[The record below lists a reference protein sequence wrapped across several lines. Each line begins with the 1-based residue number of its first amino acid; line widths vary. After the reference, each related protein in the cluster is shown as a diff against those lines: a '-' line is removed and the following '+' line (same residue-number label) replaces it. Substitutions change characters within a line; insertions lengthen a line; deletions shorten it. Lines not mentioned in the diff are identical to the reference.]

1 MIAAGLLPLTMAL
14 VADSPPGAAVMSA
27 GLIDTIDFSA
37 MTAYASSWEATS
49 LQNFPESSQ
58 LVLTDP
64 AITAQVKTL
73 REWLL
78 DRWLHGE
85 SAVNKEQLY
94 TAAVTL
100 VSDPGTAL
108 ILCYHVCQMF
118 ARGFATVLWQRVA
131 DWMFGGGEVPA
142 DAILL
147 PNGGAVDIDDYTDGF
162 LFYRP
167 VETNAA
173 LSGEVLLVNGRDTI
187 FYLLF
192 DKSDELGVRDPGDWY
207 QFFLMSGIAY
217 YAATERITDE
227 ASENPRA
234 QVVTAL
240 VRSTLRGMQHVGR
253 MPEVSIT
260 SMDSYDAAWM
270 WGNALSFVEGGMYG
284 ASDVIPESDVHRMG
298 CLYGLALAGHTY
310 HPDHLH
316 WWVPSPNELAENFGL
331 YLAQYH
337 SDVNEIRTAD
347 DKEEAFWDL
356 LAAIGTNDPGI
367 QGFLELLRSQGP
379 SSRADCVLD
388 GVTGTVLPSHPVA
401 GSL

>member
-1 MIAAGLLPLTMAL
+1 MFRLTRSCYRTAVPLTL
-14 VADSPPGAAVMSA
+14 TTTPTG
-27 GLIDTIDFSA
+27 FS
-37 MTAYASSWEATS
+37 
-49 LQNFPESSQ
+49 
-58 LVLTDP
+58 
-64 AITAQVKTL
+64 I
-73 REWLL
+73 
-78 DRWLHGE
+78 
-85 SAVNKEQLY
+85 
-94 TAAVTL
+94 
-100 VSDPGTAL
+100 
-108 ILCYHVCQMF
+108 
-118 ARGFATVLWQRVA
+118 
-131 DWMFGGGEVPA
+131 
-142 DAILL
+142 
-147 PNGGAVDIDDYTDGF
+147 
-162 LFYRP
+162 YRP

-207 QFFLMSGIAY
+207 HFFLMASIAY

-270 WGNALSFVEGGMYG
+270 WGNALSFVEGGTYG
-284 ASDVIPESDVHRMG
+284 ASDVIPESDVHRKG
-298 CLYGLALAGHTY
+298 CLYGLALAGHAY

-316 WWVPSPNELAENFGL
+316 WWVPNPNELGDDFG
-331 YLAQYH
+331 YFLAQYH
-337 SDVNEIRTAD
+337 PVDVNDIREAGYP
-347 DKEEAFWDL
+347 EEAFWDAL
-356 LAAIGTNDPGI
+356 EVIGTNDPGI

-379 SSRADCVLD
+379 LSRAICVLD

-401 GSL
+401 GDL